1 MWFSEKWTGMFT
13 FFLTNHM
20 KEEFTDIQDYE
31 LKKLK
36 PSKKII
42 EFNVCCIETTIHRT
56 TIPKFKILNSKH
68 INDFVRKIDL
78 MERNIETKEISIG
91 VYLNRRNAVIAYDI
105 LSIGG
110 LHGTVIDAK
119 ILFNNAISLLA
130 SNIIIV
136 HNHPSGQCF
145 PSESDKTITLNI
157 SKMAK
162 LMDMNLLDSVII
174 TQGGY
179 FSFAD
184 DGLLF

>member
-1 MWFSEKWTGMFT
+1 MWFSKKWAEMFT

-36 PSKKII
+36 TSKKIT
-42 EFNVCCIETTIHRT
+42 EFNVCRIETTIHRT
-56 TIPKFKILNSKH
+56 AIPKFKISKSQE
-68 INDFVRKIDL
+68 INNFIREIDF
-78 MERNIETKEISIG
+78 MEKNIETKEIGIG
-91 VYLNRRNAVIAYDI
+91 VYLNRANAIIAYDI

-110 LHGTVIDAK
+110 LHGTVIDTK

-130 SNIIIV
+130 SNIIVV

-162 LMDMNLLDSVII
+162 LMDMNLLDSIII
-174 TQGGY
+174 TKGGF